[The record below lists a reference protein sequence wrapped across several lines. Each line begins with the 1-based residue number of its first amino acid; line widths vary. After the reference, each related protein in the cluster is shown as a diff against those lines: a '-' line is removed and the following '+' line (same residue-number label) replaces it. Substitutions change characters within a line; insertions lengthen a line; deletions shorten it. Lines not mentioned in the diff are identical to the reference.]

1 MVSGQEGVCLPGD
14 WGVLEDVATVGSR
27 CVSEGRTLGT
37 DEVGT
42 PLEGTVWLGLSGQES

>member
-14 WGVLEDVATVGSR
+14 SGVLEDVATVGSR

-37 DEVGT
+37 GEEVGT
-42 PLEGTVWLGLSGQES
+42 LLEGTVWLGLLGQ